1 MLIIQNP
8 FICLCGV
15 FGYFPNDCPYILT
28 PYWEKHRDKS
38 NSTLQNIFSC
48 VCVCV
53 CVCVGERERENQKL
67 KEKKYQ
73 STYVTLTGLT
83 LTILKAGT
91 TKTVTAKNV
100 KVSKPKSLMTSI
112 ALATSSAAYTRDLS
126 LGASLCL
133 EKQNP
138 PQSNTVEINKG
149 VPSKIYP
156 ETKDLWIIL

>member
-1 MLIIQNP
+1 M
-8 FICLCGV
+8 
-15 FGYFPNDCPYILT
+15 
-28 PYWEKHRDKS
+28 
-38 NSTLQNIFSC
+38 
-48 VCVCV
+48 
-53 CVCVGERERENQKL
+53 CVCVGEREGERERERERERENKKL

-156 ETKDLWIIL
+156 ETKDL

>member
-1 MLIIQNP
+1 MIVLTFSHLIEKSIGTNLTQLYR
-8 FICLCGV
+8 I
-15 FGYFPNDCPYILT
+15 YF
-28 PYWEKHRDKS
+28 HA
-38 NSTLQNIFSC
+38 F
-48 VCVCV
+48 VCVYV
-53 CVCVGERERENQKL
+53 CVWEGERERERERENQKL

-156 ETKDLWIIL
+156 ETKDL